1 MKRYK
6 KCNSG
11 EGSLIDFQAWN
22 EGDTQELQKWINWS
36 YERHYFVNKNGVID
50 LFYEEKDGEEFYEII
65 IEKLKEELFFDSLCN
80 DYLDNVEKVEEIIL
94 KEFLSKQEIIE
105 LHNLIVKCWPAAS
118 IFDLISNWPEIS
130 DDKIKEK
137 VTAIRREKS
146 ESLYKASDKILKSI
160 SKLFPEINSFENFI
174 IIQEFEMERFPPREE
189 LEKRKKHYIL
199 FSHYL
204 ETDQSFK
211 ELAKKN
217 DFEISEEDISE
228 IIKGSVAVAGNVLG
242 RVKIVFKQEDLEKVN
257 ERDILVA
264 PMTTPDHIIAME
276 KASAF
281 VTDEGGIMCHAAIIA
296 REFGKPCIV
305 GTGNATKVLKDNDLV
320 FVNGNT
326 GVVEKVLNNT

>member
-6 KCNSG
+6 KCNSR

-22 EGDTQELQKWINWS
+22 KGDTQELKKWINWG
-36 YERHYFVNKNGVID
+36 YERHYFVNKNGIID
-50 LFYEEKDGEEFYEII
+50 LFYEEKDGDEFYEII
-65 IEKLKEELFFDSLCN
+65 IEKLKEKSFFDSLCN
-80 DYLDNVEKVEEIIL
+80 DYLDNIEKGEEIIL

-105 LHNLIVKCWPAAS
+105 LHNLIVKCWPATS

-137 VTAIRREKS
+137 VTAIRKEKS
-146 ESLYKASDKILKSI
+146 EFLYEASDKILKSI
-160 SKLFPEINSFENFI
+160 SKLFPEINGFESFI
-174 IIQEFEMERFPPREE
+174 LIQEFEMEKFPPREE

-204 ETDQSFK
+204 ETDKSFE
-211 ELAKKN
+211 ELAKEN
-217 DFEISEEDISE
+217 DFEIVEDEISE
-228 IIKGSVAVAGNVLG
+228 IIKGSVAMAGNVLG
-242 RVKIVFKQEDLEKVN
+242 RVKIVFRQEDLEKVN

-281 VTDEGGIMCHAAIIA
+281 VTDEGGITCHAAIVA

-305 GTGNATKVLKDNDLV
+305 GTGNATKVLKDNDLI
-320 FVNGNT
+320 FVNGDT
-326 GVVEKVLNNT
+326 GVVEKV